1 MADPAPTGALLR
13 LYLGLTGA
21 AAPFA
26 TRHLKKRLLR
36 GKEAPDRW
44 REKLGETALPRPE
57 GPLIWMHAVGL
68 GEVLALRGL
77 IDAMRAVRPDLH
89 FLVTSSARASGEVF
103 DRNRP
108 PNTVH
113 QFLPL
118 DTRPFIRRFLD
129 HWRPDLSV
137 WAEQDLWPGFVV
149 ETHARGI
156 PLAMINARM
165 DARAFASRRRAARLY
180 GDLYAR
186 FALIAAQDEATASHL
201 RALAPGRAVAVM
213 GSLKSEISLSR

>member
-89 FLVTSSARASGEVF
+89 FLVTSSARASGN
-103 DRNRP
+103 DRTIASP
-108 PNTVH
+108 TSFHPG
-113 QFLPL
+113 
-118 DTRPFIRRFLD
+118 RFP
-129 HWRPDLSV
+129 RMGTDLS
-137 WAEQDLWPGFVV
+137 
-149 ETHARGI
+149 
-156 PLAMINARM
+156 
-165 DARAFASRRRAARLY
+165 
-180 GDLYAR
+180 
-186 FALIAAQDEATASHL
+186 EATRVRGVRHAEDD
-201 RALAPGRAVAVM
+201 AVTH
-213 GSLKSEISLSR
+213 SRTRQERGLDFCW